1 MINQSLKNKKIIIS
15 AGASGIGLATAKVC
29 LSRGATVYLCDI
41 DSKSNKKLNKH
52 PLRNK
57 RLFVYLCDASNEYQ
71 VSDFFEKVKKKT
83 KKIDALI
90 NNVGIAGPTGSL
102 EKLKSKDWENT
113 LHVDVNSHFYF
124 TKQAIPL
131 IKKSKNGSIVNIS
144 STAGILGF
152 PLRSPYAASKWAIVG
167 ITKTLAMELG
177 KFNIRSNAICPG
189 SVKGDRMNRVIK
201 AKSKVTNKSIKS
213 IEKDFVSMSS
223 MKQWVYED
231 DIAKMCSFLIS
242 DDSSKV
248 SGQIISVDGNT
259 ERMD

>member
-1 MINQSLKNKKIIIS
+1 MENNSLKNKKIVIT
-15 AGASGIGLATAKVC
+15 AGASGIGLATTKLC
-29 LSRGATVYLCDI
+29 LSRGACVYVCDI
-41 DSKSNKKLNKH
+41 NLKFIEKLKRNPLNGKKLFIFECDTSQEDQV
-52 PLRNK
+52 K
-57 RLFVYLCDASNEYQ
+57 R
-71 VSDFFEKVKKKT
+71 FFNNIKKQT

-90 NNVGIAGPTGSL
+90 NNIGISGPTASL
-102 EKLKSKDWENT
+102 EKIISTEWDKTLNT
-113 LHVDVNSHFYF
+113 NINSYFYF
-124 TKQAIPL
+124 TKSAISL
-131 IKKSKNGSIVNIS
+131 LKKSKNGSIINIS
-144 STAGILGF
+144 STAGIYGF
-152 PLRSPYAASKWAIVG
+152 PNRSAYAASKWAVIG

-201 AKSKVTNKSIKS
+201 AKSKVTNKAVKS

-223 MKQWVYED
+223 MKQWIYED